1 MSRILGRAGAEVS
14 MNEPIYG
21 QWFLTKDVPV
31 PLEDGANILTAF
43 HHSLTAD
50 AYDTY
55 ALKAY
60 TDADA
65 WLRIPPPPWLEG
77 K

>member
-1 MSRILGRAGAEVS
+1 MS
-14 MNEPIYG
+14 EPIYG

-31 PLEDGANILTAF
+31 PEEDDGFILTVF
-43 HHSLTAD
+43 RHDTDL
-50 AYDTY
+50 DTY
-55 ALKAY
+55 SLKLYPGA
-60 TDADA
+60 TA